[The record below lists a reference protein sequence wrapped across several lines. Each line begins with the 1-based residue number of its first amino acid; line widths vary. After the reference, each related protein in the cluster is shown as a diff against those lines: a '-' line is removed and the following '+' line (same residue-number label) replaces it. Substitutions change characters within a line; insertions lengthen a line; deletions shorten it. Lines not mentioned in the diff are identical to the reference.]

1 MPFCYSPWTNID
13 INPSGA
19 MTPCCKFQVQT
30 TDQTFN
36 IRRNSFNDYTN
47 SEFLA
52 NIKQDFLKEQWP
64 VGCVRCQT
72 EEENNIKSKRQLDYE
87 RWEPH
92 YQQVDLSITKFLTA
106 SIAFGNTC
114 NLKCITCNPN
124 VSSRWQKEHEDLT
137 GISVLPFHFYKKDFV
152 NDFIDNTPGIV
163 HFDIPGGEPFLGG
176 VTEQKQLL
184 SYYISSNL
192 AQNITLHYTTNTTIF
207 PDNEWWELW
216 KHFKEVDIQLS
227 IDGVGS
233 RQEYIRFPSEW
244 TTVLK
249 NTQQYITN
257 QQTKQ
262 NIKLSVSHTLSAY
275 NIYYL
280 DEFFTWCYNIG
291 LPRPWIGKVHK
302 PEHMRPTVWP
312 TVPKTMI
319 IEQLNTSQHPEVQLW
334 AKLLAATDDSDK
346 FETFKLKL
354 KQHDNYRRL
363 SFSDTFPELSSYI

>member
-19 MTPCCKFQVQT
+19 MTPCCKFQAQT

-36 IRRNSFNDYTN
+36 IQRNSFNDYTN
-47 SEFLA
+47 SKFLA
-52 NIKQDFLKEQWP
+52 EIKQDFLKDQWP
-64 VGCVRCQT
+64 TGCERCQV
-72 EEENNIKSKRQLDYE
+72 EEENNIKSKRQLDYQ

-114 NLKCITCNPN
+114 NLKCITCNPK

-137 GISVLPFHFYKKDFV
+137 GISVLPFHFYKKEFV
-152 NDFIDNTPGIV
+152 NDFIANAPGIV
-163 HFDIPGGEPFLGG
+163 HFDIPGGEPFLSGI
-176 VTEQKQLL
+176 TEQKQLL
-184 SYYISSNL
+184 AYYISSNL
-192 AQNITLHYTTNTTIF
+192 AQNITLHYTTNATIF

-216 KHFKEVDIQLS
+216 EHFKEVDLQLS

-233 RQEYIRFPSEW
+233 RQEYVRFPSQWEDI
-244 TTVLK
+244 LK
-249 NTQQYITN
+249 NTQQYLHN

-262 NIKLSVSHTLSAY
+262 NIKLSVSHTVSAY

-291 LPRPWIGKVHK
+291 LPSPWLGKVHK
-302 PEHMRPTVWP
+302 PEHLRPTVWP

-319 IEQLNTSQHPEVQLW
+319 IKQLNTSQHPEVQLW
-334 AKLLAATDDSDK
+334 AKLLASTDDSDK
-346 FETFKLKL
+346 FETFKQKL
-354 KQHDNYRRL
+354 KQHDSYRSL
-363 SFSDTFPELSSYI
+363 CFSDTFPELSSYI